1 MHINVGTY
9 KAAAHSPVLLPCSV
23 SVPHKLVFPL
33 VFVVSVVPPTLV
45 VGVCAHLHWWLM
57 SVPPHIGGQW
67 LCLLTL
73 VVIVYA
79 LLHWWSVCTQC
90 SCLLLSGG
98 QCGPVCC
105 SVMPPFHLWSV
116 GAFLFTWSVGSV
128 GRRGRKRTSRKR
140 WWRRNKRA
148 LECKHKF
155 CLCVWFAISGLK
167 AHSHSDGLSA
177 FCCHPLF
184 NDNRSQALCTGTCD
198 SWHRT

>member
-1 MHINVGTY
+1 MLAHIRQQHIVQY
-9 KAAAHSPVLLPCSV
+9 CSHAL
-23 SVPHKLVFPL
+23 SVFPISWCSPL
-33 VFVVSVVPPTLV
+33 YLWSVLYPLHWWSVFVPN
-45 VGVCAHLHWWLM
+45 LHWWLM

-79 LLHWWSVCTQC
+79 LLHWWSVCTLC

-128 GRRGRKRTSRKR
+128 GRRGRKRTGRKR